1 MMTEEGT
8 ELQFI
13 LDSVAR
19 LGTEVEEADPGAPE
33 LSAVVAIVADLQER
47 LRRVRSVMGP
57 LMVDVN
63 REPDPDEKTAVMLE
77 EMLNNL
83 RRAAEERQA
92 LADQGPM
99 GT

>member
-1 MMTEEGT
+1 LKDVWIMTAEGT

-13 LDSVAR
+13 ADSVAR
-19 LGTEVEEADPGAPE
+19 LGTEVEEAEPGAPE
-33 LSAVVAIVADLQER
+33 LSAVVAIVAELQER

-63 REPDPDEKTAVMLE
+63 REPEPDEKTAVILE
-77 EMLNNL
+77 EALNTL

-92 LADQGPM
+92 TG
-99 GT
+99 